1 MTNNLSE
8 EERALLVSLGLMKP
22 KKEKQEIPK
31 EFKIIQG
38 ISTCKL
44 CKTKTTQLIKMA
56 KEKDCW
62 VKQEEVPLLEESD
75 KNLPYEKYETEVR
88 LCWNCKNV
96 FMEKSKEEL
105 VEIIINLFNPVQER
119 QEIWKTVK
127 KMKGEK
133 HE

>member
-1 MTNNLSE
+1 MIDLNE
-8 EERALLVSLGLMKP
+8 EEHALLEVLGLVKP
-22 KKEKQEIPK
+22 KKAQEKKPT
-31 EFKIIQG
+31 EFKIIHG

-75 KNLPYEKYETEVR
+75 KNLPYEEYETEVR

-105 VEIIINLFNPVQER
+105 VEIIINLFNPVMER

>member
-75 KNLPYEKYETEVR
+75 KNLPYEEYETEVR

-127 KMKGEK
+127 KIKKEK
-133 HE
+133 S